1 MQNYTSESHALHSP
15 RHKIQSQTFP
25 RHIIGNNFSVLSP
38 LRNLLSNLQIPLHNL
53 RVWKKKR
60 AIALWLICSSIALLY
75 TAHDAAQGIVCM
87 RVIDKYYSNHLALLY
102 YICTLRF
109 ILYLLVSAFGVSK
122 GNFHKKRPLCRVRA
136 RACHHHH
143 VNHAARE
150 VVRGVRTRSNCAAP
164 KKTEIPQIDDFL
176 QMYVCVLFFSLSFIV
191 HTTFFLF
198 LFRSL
203 TFVLSYLCAF
213 SFNRLIHIHITIRLH
228 YHRRDIQ
235 LYYRALV
242 DAWVTYG

>member
-1 MQNYTSESHALHSP
+1 
-15 RHKIQSQTFP
+15 
-25 RHIIGNNFSVLSP
+25 
-38 LRNLLSNLQIPLHNL
+38 
-53 RVWKKKR
+53 
-60 AIALWLICSSIALLY
+60 
-75 TAHDAAQGIVCM
+75 M

-176 QMYVCVLFFSLSFIV
+176 QMYVCVLFFLSLLLCIRLFFSFSFVRSLSF
-191 HTTFFLF
+191 
-198 LFRSL
+198 SL
-203 TFVLSYLCAF
+203 TYVRSRSTDLYTYILRYVCIITVEIYNYITALSLT
-213 SFNRLIHIHITIRLH
+213 HE
-228 YHRRDIQ
+228 
-235 LYYRALV
+235 
-242 DAWVTYG
+242 